1 MFNSFRG
8 QLISLLLGLLSLMTI
23 AIGFATLSA
32 MKRDSETQ
40 ALRALNVASK
50 VFQQAL
56 SNRATQLSTSVRIVA
71 SDFGFR
77 QAVALREQETIATV
91 LDNYGTR
98 IDADISILLSPNG
111 ELLASTAQQ
120 LDTSQIAELN
130 RDMKKA
136 ANEGFT
142 DIVHLGNQAYQLV
155 MVPVKAPQLIA
166 WVGMGFAL
174 DQKLALGI
182 KGITELDIS
191 FVFQTENAGIT
202 LLNSTLNTED
212 FAELAVSAQDPWL
225 FTSGQGEMLSTS
237 RVLDH
242 SGKILAWLH
251 LPTSRWQQSYSEA
264 RSQLI
269 VIFGAKVIKSKSIV
283 Q

>member
-32 MKRDSETQ
+32 MKRDTEVQ
-40 ALRALNVASK
+40 AQSALNVASK
-50 VFQQAL
+50 VFQQAI

-98 IDADISILLSPNG
+98 IDADVSILLSPTG

-120 LDTSQIAELN
+120 LDSSQIAELN

-136 ANEGFT
+136 ANGGFT

-166 WVGMGFAL
+166 WVGYGFC
-174 DQKLALGI
+174 
-182 KGITELDIS
+182 
-191 FVFQTENAGIT
+191 
-202 LLNSTLNTED
+202 
-212 FAELAVSAQDPWL
+212 P
-225 FTSGQGEMLSTS
+225 
-237 RVLDH
+237 
-242 SGKILAWLH
+242 
-251 LPTSRWQQSYSEA
+251 
-264 RSQLI
+264 
-269 VIFGAKVIKSKSIV
+269 
-283 Q
+283 

>member
-56 SNRATQLSTSVRIVA
+56 SNRANQLSTSVRIVA

-91 LDNYGTR
+91 LDNYGSR

-111 ELLASTAQQ
+111 ELLASVPLPATP
-120 LDTSQIAELN
+120 DK
-130 RDMKKA
+130 D
-136 ANEGFT
+136 GF
-142 DIVHLGNQAYQLV
+142 I
-155 MVPVKAPQLIA
+155 
-166 WVGMGFAL
+166 
-174 DQKLALGI
+174 
-182 KGITELDIS
+182 
-191 FVFQTENAGIT
+191 
-202 LLNSTLNTED
+202 
-212 FAELAVSAQDPWL
+212 
-225 FTSGQGEMLSTS
+225 MLSAPLPAGTQGRHDLCLRFT
-237 RVLDH
+237 RV
-242 SGKILAWLH
+242 
-251 LPTSRWQQSYSEA
+251 RRE
-264 RSQLI
+264 
-269 VIFGAKVIKSKSIV
+269 
-283 Q
+283 